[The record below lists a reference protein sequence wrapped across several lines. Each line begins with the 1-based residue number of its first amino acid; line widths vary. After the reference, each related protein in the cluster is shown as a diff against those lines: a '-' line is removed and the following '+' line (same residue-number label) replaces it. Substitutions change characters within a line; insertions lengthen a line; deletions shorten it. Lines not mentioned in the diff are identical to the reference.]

1 LGYATV
7 DAGYDV
13 FRGAGYK
20 LGIFAGY
27 NIYTENK
34 SSTTFTQIALPQSG
48 IGNPPLNVFVL
59 GENDKWQS
67 LRIGANAETMLTPQ
81 LKLVADVAFLPYVRF
96 DGQDFHP
103 LRPYLA
109 EQWGNGIGT
118 QAELFLY
125 YYLTPQFSL
134 GVGGRYWAAWSTN
147 GADCREPPFG
157 APGEGCPAPLQNM
170 QFKTERYGV
179 LFQTAYRWDEPV
191 AIAGK

>member
-1 LGYATV
+1 MEHLRERLCRRPAAYQA
-7 DAGYDV
+7 A
-13 FRGAGYK
+13 R
-20 LGIFAGY
+20 
-27 NIYTENK
+27 
-34 SSTTFTQIALPQSG
+34 STTRTGASHPHFALPQSG

-59 GENDKWQS
+59 GQNDKWQS

-103 LRPYLA
+103 LRPFLA
-109 EQWGNGIGT
+109 EEWGHGIGT

-147 GADCREPPFG
+147 GADYREPPW
-157 APGEGCPAPLQNM
+157 L
-170 QFKTERYGV
+170 
-179 LFQTAYRWDEPV
+179 
-191 AIAGK
+191 